1 MTTEQPTNRA
11 AERLAALIDLAH
23 EHDDDL
29 SYIEVELLLAASR
42 PHLALRE
49 TAQPAQ
55 MPRHQCDD
63 RYRP

>member
-1 MTTEQPTNRA
+1 MTSEQPAKRA

-42 PHLALRE
+42 PRLALHE
-49 TAQPAQ
+49 TPSSPHPQSLQSRA
-55 MPRHQCDD
+55 RLV
-63 RYRP
+63 